1 MIAVQDLYL
10 KLLNAGLSLAVLA
23 SRPNT
28 GSFWQESVLRGM
40 GVKVA
45 GPVSFGRR
53 PLIRDPQRLELGRY
67 VSVGANATISCY
79 APVSIGDDFLA
90 ADDLSINSGGHE
102 LHNLKPRNRPI
113 HIGSRVWCGTR
124 VTICA
129 GVTVGDDAV
138 IGAGAVVVRS
148 VEPNTVVVG
157 VPARPVRTVQREPG
171 EMWSCFPERS
181 SYHGYPHYG
190 ALRQLLIRLRQRL

>member
-1 MIAVQDLYL
+1 MIAGQDLYL
-10 KLLNAGLSLAVLA
+10 KLLHAGLSLAVMA

-28 GSFWQESVLRGM
+28 GSFWQESLLRGM

-53 PLIRDPQRLELGRY
+53 PLIRDPQRLELGRH

-79 APVSIGDDFLA
+79 APVLIGDDFLA

-129 GVTVGDDAV
+129 GVTVG
-138 IGAGAVVVRS
+138 
-148 VEPNTVVVG
+148 VG

-181 SYHGYPHYG
+181 SYHGYAHYG